1 MKTKYGMSENR
12 RVRIAENYVVMFAAL
27 LTLGVLFGIAAI
39 ATVVTGQVI
48 LWLPVAGVFW
58 YFAAKMLTQLEYWL
72 RPGDGIRIG
81 NPLKHEP
88 LVTVVPDGR
97 K

>member
-1 MKTKYGMSENR
+1 MQYGMSEQKR
-12 RVRIAENYVVMFAAL
+12 AGIAEAYVRMFAGL
-27 LTLGVLFGIAAI
+27 LTLGVAFAAAAI

-48 LWLPVAGVFW
+48 LWLPVAGIFL
-58 YFAAKMLTQLEYWL
+58 YFAAKMLTHLEYWL
-72 RPGDGIRIG
+72 RPTDDIRIG
-81 NPLKHEP
+81 NPMKHEP